1 MMDIAVKSIAAA
13 AVAVAAIAYGAYKL
27 TTRSSKPQT

>member
-1 MMDIAVKSIAAA
+1 MDIAGKAIAAA

-27 TTRSSKPQT
+27 ATRSSKPQT